1 MRDKREVQILLGDY
15 LGKGCRKPS
24 YSRGLSADHN
34 HRSEDGHE
42 KRGTADLQSASGAD
56 QCRQSRAKGNHTA
69 HVA

>member
-15 LGKGCRKPS
+15 LGKAFRKPS
-24 YSRGLSADHN
+24 YSRGLSADLN
-34 HRSEDGHE
+34 QSDGVHA
-42 KRGTADLQSASGAD
+42 KHGTADLQSASGAD